1 MEKVEAQSAPDFTVS
16 VVSHSQLGLIKNLLG
31 DIDKHC
37 RDSHFELILTLNV
50 DEVLPFS
57 LNDYFFSIKII
68 RNANPLG
75 FGANH
80 NQAFKQSSGR
90 YFCVMNPDIRLDHNP
105 FQPLLSCLVASTA
118 GVAAP
123 VVLGVDG
130 GVEDSARRFPS
141 PLKILCKV
149 FGGCRGADY
158 AVADAPV
165 FPDWVGGMCMV
176 FPSAV
181 FKKMGGFDA
190 RYFLYYEDVD
200 LCGRLML
207 SGYKSVL
214 CPQATVIHHA
224 QRSSHRKLKYLRW
237 HLASMMRFFLSSVY
251 WRLQWHK
258 LFGRT

>member
-1 MEKVEAQSAPDFTVS
+1 MSSAIIKHPMLSVS
-16 VVSHSQLGLIKNLLG
+16 VVSHGQLDLISELLKDIKSQCKFSDLEI
-31 DIDKHC
+31 
-37 RDSHFELILTLNV
+37 ILTINIPESIEFQEL
-50 DEVLPFS
+50 ES
-57 LNDYFFSIKII
+57 FFPIKVIH
-68 RNANPLG
+68 NASPMG

-80 NQAFKQSSGR
+80 NQAFKHANGQ
-90 YFCVMNPDIRLDHNP
+90 YFCVLNPDIRLDHNP

-149 FGGCRGADY
+149 FGGCRCADY
-158 AVADAPV
+158 AVADVPV

-237 HLASMMRFFLSSVY
+237 HLASMMRFFLSSVF